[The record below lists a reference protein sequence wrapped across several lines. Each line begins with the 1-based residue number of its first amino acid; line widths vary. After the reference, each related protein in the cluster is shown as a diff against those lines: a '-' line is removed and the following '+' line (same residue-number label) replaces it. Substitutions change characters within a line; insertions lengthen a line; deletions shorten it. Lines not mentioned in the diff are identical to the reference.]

1 MQHQQI
7 IWLSGAGSGIGRG
20 LAVALLRKGH
30 RLALTGR
37 REAPLEELRQEVEPG
52 EEERVLVL
60 PADVSIPSTLEIAY
74 TRLKDTWGVPDMVI
88 ANAGTHQHTELDR
101 LTFSESRAIID
112 VNLLGAI
119 RMLTLP
125 LQGMAD
131 RGSGTLVGVA
141 SLAGYR
147 GLPAAA
153 AYGASKAGL
162 INFLESLRFDAEPR
176 GIRVQI
182 VNPGF
187 VKTPLTD
194 QNPFEMPMLIS
205 VEQAVAALMNGLEK
219 GRDEIHFPT
228 RFSRIMKLL
237 RILPYPL
244 YKRLIRKITQGGAR

>member
-125 LQGMAD
+125 LQGMVD

-147 GLPAAA
+147 GLPAAT

-162 INFLESLRFDAEPR
+162 INFLESLRFDAEPL